1 MVDGLSMRR
10 DGGVVEAVLERG
22 DANLLT
28 IQMCQELTDCL
39 RDPGP
44 DVHVLRLSARGPSF
58 CLGRERAADDPAGLR
73 AETAAL
79 LALNRAL
86 GESAVVTVA
95 EVAGDAAGF
104 GVGLAAL
111 SDLSIAAPSAGFS
124 FPEVDIDLAPVV
136 VLSWLP
142 RLVGRTH
149 AFHLTATG
157 RRLTAARAAEI
168 GLVTDVSA
176 SDDTLGATVDAL
188 VDELRARSPR
198 VHAEIKAFLRQSADL
213 TGAQANDLALDR
225 LVLGSLARRRD
236 GNGSSRQPADVHGGR

>member
-1 MVDGLSMRR
+1 MVDGLTVRT
-10 DGGVVEAVLERG
+10 DGGVIDVVLERG

-28 IQMCQELTDCL
+28 VEMCEELTDCL
-39 RDPGP
+39 RKPASDA
-44 DVHVLRLSARGPSF
+44 HVLRLSARGPSF
-58 CLGRERAADDPAGLR
+58 CLGRERAADEPASLR

-86 GESAVVTVA
+86 GESPLVTVA
-95 EVAGDAAGF
+95 QVAGDAAGF

-111 SDLSIAAPSAGFS
+111 SDVSIAAPSAGFR

-149 AFHLTATG
+149 AFNLTATG
-157 RRLTAARAAEI
+157 RRLDAARAAEI
-168 GLVTDVSA
+168 GLITDVSE
-176 SDDTLGATVDAL
+176 SDDTLGTTVDAL
-188 VDELRARSPR
+188 VAELRARSPR
-198 VHAEIKAFLRQSADL
+198 VHTEIKAFLRQSADL
-213 TGAQANDLALDR
+213 TGAQADDLALDR

-236 GNGSSRQPADVHGGR
+236 GDSSARQPADVLGGR